1 MNGIALGP
9 CRPTSSSLLLF
20 FVASKLIQDIQ
31 GNVAHSVNNR
41 RKQTGNVALEDV
53 VVERIDVV
61 ADELEWL
68 ELAAFALFN
77 NGAQVSQEPLGT
89 CSDLIRVGSKIIDKL
104 LELDGGVL
112 VVRVTHGPLN
122 HVFHSI
128 QVVLV
133 ADTDALGVKDLLDID
148 KNGENALC
156 HKDTQEAVEHIYEG
170 PSVHEENSHRNI
182 QGQNQ

>member
-1 MNGIALGP
+1 M
-9 CRPTSSSLLLF
+9 
-20 FVASKLIQDIQ
+20 VHDIHD
-31 GNVAHSVNNR
+31 NVAQSVNNR
-41 RKQTGNVALEDV
+41 REQTDDVALEAV

-77 NGAQVSQEPLGT
+77 HGAQVFQEPFGT
-89 CSDLIRVGSKIIDKL
+89 CSDLIRIGRLIIDEF
-104 LELDGGVL
+104 LEFDGGVL
-112 VVRVTHGPLN
+112 VVLVAHGPLD

-128 QVVLV
+128 QVILV
-133 ADTDALGVKDLLDID
+133 ADADTLSMKDLLNIY
-148 KNGENALC
+148 KNGVNALY

-182 QGQNQ
+182 QGQHQ